1 MAERR
6 MFSKTIIDSDAFLD
20 MPQSSQLLYFH
31 IAMRADDEGFINNPK
46 KIQRMI
52 GSLDD
57 DLKILITKNFII
69 PFETGVIVI
78 KHWNIHNY
86 IQNDRFKKSVY
97 IDERSKLTIKNNDVY
112 TLDTECIHNGYS
124 LETQVRLGKVSL
136 GKVSKTITPINGLES
151 SFNDFWN
158 CYPRKKNKVDAIKSW
173 LKASPNIEIVIQSL
187 EWQKESIEWKKQNGQ
202 FIPYPASY
210 INSGGWLDEK
220 PIECEPF

>member
-1 MAERR
+1 

-124 LETQVRLGKVSL
+124 LDSQVRLGKVRL
-136 GKVSKTITPINGLES
+136 GQYRLG
-151 SFNDFWN
+151 
-158 CYPRKKNKVDAIKSW
+158 
-173 LKASPNIEIVIQSL
+173 
-187 EWQKESIEWKKQNGQ
+187 
-202 FIPYPASY
+202 
-210 INSGGWLDEK
+210 
-220 PIECEPF
+220 